1 MLGVGE
7 RVHAGAAAVL
17 PEGGQ
22 ECACQLHLPRHQAQQ
37 DTPGQTYLMSSCLPW
52 HQAQQDTT
60 GQTYVSHIYPG
71 TKHSK
76 IPQVKHV
83 YKYKGGV
90 IYYFFTETFKNKY
103 FLRKIAMI
111 SLFLQRTVAK
121 YVENFKLKTFRIFCM
136 PPKWARLFLTWS
148 KENTFF
154 LSFS

>member
-1 MLGVGE
+1 MLVNAYT
-7 RVHAGAAAVL
+7 RVLQRSYLREGKNVL
-17 PEGGQ
+17 VNSIY
-22 ECACQLHLPRHQAQQ
+22 
-37 DTPGQTYLMSSCLPW
+37 PGTKHSKIPQVKHISCLPW